1 MTILWRLNMLEKLL
15 NFIQNIEDSLEYTIC
30 SFVEPIIYWFV
41 TLKTII
47 EYWINPD
54 TEYWKQRIKEDQEK
68 IRYWE
73 ERVAAY
79 DIIEEKDIQNAL
91 LSTTLNIHNMRKN
104 MLSFFD
110 FGDSDQ
116 VREAFENSK
125 TAVIVCLNALKRYGV
140 VLPNQEKIDRITKMD
155 IYEFETR
162 SEVNQFFDQ
171 IISEISD
178 FRND

>member
-1 MTILWRLNMLEKLL
+1 
-15 NFIQNIEDSLEYTIC
+15 
-30 SFVEPIIYWFV
+30 
-41 TLKTII
+41 
-47 EYWINPD
+47 
-54 TEYWKQRIKEDQEK
+54 
-68 IRYWE
+68 
-73 ERVAAY
+73 
-79 DIIEEKDIQNAL
+79 
-91 LSTTLNIHNMRKN
+91 MRKN

-140 VLPNQEKIDRITKMD
+140 VLPNQEDIDRITKMD

>member
-1 MTILWRLNMLEKLL
+1 MLEKLL

-54 TEYWKQRIKEDQEK
+54 PEYWKQRIKEDQER

-91 LSTTLNIHNMRKN
+91 LSTTLNIQNMRKN
-104 MLSFFD
+104 MLSIFD

-116 VREAFENSK
+116 VREAFNNSK
-125 TAVIVCLNALKRYGV
+125 MAVIVCLNALKRYGV

-178 FRND
+178 YRND

>member
-1 MTILWRLNMLEKLL
+1 MLEKLL

-91 LSTTLNIHNMRKN
+91 LSTTLNIQN
-104 MLSFFD
+104 
-110 FGDSDQ
+110 
-116 VREAFENSK
+116 
-125 TAVIVCLNALKRYGV
+125 
-140 VLPNQEKIDRITKMD
+140 
-155 IYEFETR
+155 
-162 SEVNQFFDQ
+162 
-171 IISEISD
+171 IS
-178 FRND
+178 